1 MTRFAVA
8 TVLAFLGGACAWSD
22 DSPFEDVL
30 AARKAFDTDAFAA
43 AHTRVVAL
51 ADAHA
56 DNFEAQQAAA
66 ESFCLWATRIRN
78 ERHTRPMD
86 GTTDEQLQNEEAK
99 LATSGLAYAERAV
112 KLATTDPA
120 ISCAHRAMG
129 ELYSHQITGMIS
141 GMRNGPKAKMHIEM
155 ALDLT
160 PDDPECMRAI
170 ALMYLHNP
178 PISGGD
184 VPRAIETFS
193 ACAKRVPESDIYP
206 VLLAMAY
213 NKANEP
219 EKAREAASHALKL
232 NPKNR
237 DAQAILDAL
246 EVESK

>member
-1 MTRFAVA
+1 V
-8 TVLAFLGGACAWSD
+8 
-22 DSPFEDVL
+22 
-30 AARKAFDTDAFAA
+30 
-43 AHTRVVAL
+43 
-51 ADAHA
+51 
-56 DNFEAQQAAA
+56 
-66 ESFCLWATRIRN
+66 
-78 ERHTRPMD
+78 D
-86 GTTDEQLQNEEAK
+86 GKTDEQLQREEAE
-99 LATSGLAYAERAV
+99 LATAGLVYAERAV
-112 KLATTDPA
+112 ELAMTD
-120 ISCAHRAMG
+120 SETSRAHRAMG

-141 GMRNGPKAKMHIEM
+141 GMRNGPKAKVHIEL

-193 ACAKRVPESDIYP
+193 ACAALAPESDVYP

-213 NKANEP
+213 RKSNEP
-219 EKAREAASHALKL
+219 AKAREAASHALKL

-246 EVESK
+246 EAEPK